1 MQATEIEKARAVAQ
15 RAIKSISYREE
26 QEKINVWLGLLNLE
40 NMYGTPD
47 SLKTTLEQA
56 LQSNDSYKV
65 CVVCNFISL
74 FLHIHCCPLNQYYNL
89 FQIRAHMV
97 KLYAES
103 GKVKELDS
111 EVRLV
116 VKKFK
121 ETSGMWQEIGSILM
135 NSGYPEK
142 ARALLQQ
149 ALPFMRNKKGNG
161 TILKNARWCMHLQKS
176 TGTL

>member
-1 MQATEIEKARAVAQ
+1 
-15 RAIKSISYREE
+15 
-26 QEKINVWLGLLNLE
+26 
-40 NMYGTPD
+40 
-47 SLKTTLEQA
+47 
-56 LQSNDSYKV
+56 
-65 CVVCNFISL
+65 
-74 FLHIHCCPLNQYYNL
+74 
-89 FQIRAHMV
+89 MV

-135 NSGYPEK
+135 NSGYAEK

-161 TILKNARWCMHLQKS
+161 TIFKKTQGGACTFKRVQVLYSRTVCF
-176 TGTL
+176 GF